1 MNIQYTDDDS
11 DCENPNDIRLS
22 CFIHTLQLCVRDALK
37 EASHIPKLMKK
48 CKALA
53 KFSHKSTKVAD
64 LLEDLNKNIKK
75 MNVTRWNSEFL
86 FIKSILTIG
95 KNDLELIT
103 SLMENPVKFSNND
116 FVILGEIVDILEPF
130 YEITIKC
137 QSETAVTA
145 SLVVPSIVHLIVHL
159 RDVKRSISSCLK
171 LVQQLI
177 ASITTRFS
185 GIIKRLDLIDII
197 DNSAYGDPL
206 YFIAA
211 VLDPSFKFFWIRDL
225 QLSVQMEN
233 RLKNHIID
241 LIMNEMK
248 KDLPKPHMKSTKI
261 NSSSTSSFTSSP
273 PKKRRKLFNYNDNII
288 NDLSESSTLDPVVE
302 LDAYLNDPVRA
313 KFSDY
318 WFHSQ
323 LNILKN
329 LVVRIFSVQASSAPI
344 ERVFSHAGLV
354 LSSRRTNMK
363 EHLFRDLVL
372 LRVNQNLL

>member
-1 MNIQYTDDDS
+1 
-11 DCENPNDIRLS
+11 
-22 CFIHTLQLCVRDALK
+22 
-37 EASHIPKLMKK
+37 
-48 CKALA
+48 
-53 KFSHKSTKVAD
+53 
-64 LLEDLNKNIKK
+64 
-75 MNVTRWNSEFL
+75 
-86 FIKSILTIG
+86 
-95 KNDLELIT
+95 
-103 SLMENPVKFSNND
+103 METPIKFSNND
-116 FVILGEIVDILEPF
+116 FVILGEIIDILEPF
-130 YEITIKC
+130 YEISIKC

-145 SLVVPSIVHLIVHL
+145 SLVVPSIVHLIAHL
-159 RDVKRSISSCLK
+159 RDVKPNILSCLK
-171 LVQQLI
+171 LVQQLE

-185 GIIKRLDLIDII
+185 GIIKRLDSIDIM

-211 VLDPSFKFFWIRDL
+211 VLDPSFKFFWLRDL
-225 QLSVQMEN
+225 QLSAPMEN
-233 RLKNHIID
+233 RLKNRIID
-241 LIMNEMK
+241 LIINEMK
-248 KDLPKPHMKSTKI
+248 KDLPTSSIKSTKI
-261 NSSSTSSFTSSP
+261 NLSSTSSFTSSP
-273 PKKRRKLFNYNDNII
+273 QKKRRKLFNYDDNII
-288 NDLSESSTLDPVVE
+288 NDFSESSTLDPVVE

-344 ERVFSHAGLV
+344 ERVFSHAGLI